1 MNHIRRKKNG
11 GVLLIEPLEK
21 GYNGLNTGDEYVHL
35 GERNKVLLWGS
46 ARADDE
52 KIGKVIW
59 DYGVKERESVVNR
72 FDESEHNGHMKLMWM
87 MRNSIYGAMGLKS
100 PENAP

>member
-21 GYNGLNTGDEYVHL
+21 GYNELKTGDEYVHL

-46 ARADDE
+46 ATADDDR
-52 KIGKVIW
+52 IGKVIW
-59 DYGVKERESVVNR
+59 DYGVKERERVVNS
-72 FDESEHNGHMKLMWM
+72 FDEKEYAEHIYYMRV
-87 MRNSIYGAMGLKS
+87 MRNSVYGAMGLKS
-100 PENAP
+100 P